1 MVRGLPVSKR
11 TLSWKQKVLPASSC
25 SQAAREGSR
34 PVQFPGGVGRRTAA
48 EPLLVFLPKAPALP
62 LESPRAA
69 HPVWAPEGRVPEALM
84 LREAGGFLELSR
96 AAGDASFAHP
106 THPPATLRAA
116 SLGEIGMYHLAQ
128 LWKQVSQCCKGTFS
142 CDLPQLKKM
151 DMRVRLK

>member
-1 MVRGLPVSKR
+1 MVRGLPVSKQ
-11 TLSWKQKVLPASSC
+11 TLSWKQKVLPASSS
-25 SQAAREGSR
+25 SQAAHEGSC

-69 HPVWAPEGRVPEALM
+69 HPVWAQEGRVPEALM

-106 THPPATLRAA
+106 AHALPLSEQPVLGNWGRPTEYSSGSKFPNAA
-116 SLGEIGMYHLAQ
+116 KAPFP
-128 LWKQVSQCCKGTFS
+128 VSF
-142 CDLPQLKKM
+142 LN
-151 DMRVRLK
+151 